1 MDHEKFDDGRV
12 CCHYEQTFYLY
23 FCFFFKHFLSINYEM
38 IGELALAHYLSK
50 KVIFNVH

>member
-12 CCHYEQTFYLY
+12 CCHYDQIFYIYL
-23 FCFFFKHFLSINYEM
+23 FFLHFLSSNYEM
-38 IGELALAHYLSK
+38 ISKLALARYLSK